1 MALTIVEIVEVLE
14 TRGKEKYGREAVSQL
29 EHALQCAHL
38 AELAHEPPDLVAACL
53 LHDLGHLMSTMPDE
67 FNHTQDDVHQ
77 HLAVPFLSGVFNS
90 AVIDPIRMHVEAK
103 RYLCQAQPGYWD
115 TLSRASKDSLV
126 LQGGPHS
133 EAQAQ
138 QFIAQPQ
145 AQAAVRLRRY
155 DDLAKVQGAQTPL
168 LSHYAQVLRTVAA
181 RAFA

>member
-67 FNHTQDDVHQ
+67 FNHTQDDAHQ
-77 HLAVPFLSGVFNS
+77 YLAVPFLSGVFNS

-115 TLSRASKDSLV
+115 TLSQASKDSFV

-133 EAQAQ
+133 EARA
-138 QFIAQPQ
+138 PH